1 MHSLSGALSIP
12 SGERPRRAHTL
23 RINGNDALY
32 RSRTATSRL
41 GWGSKVDHP
50 LYLIYVLTTEPSYQ
64 AERKELYWRALNH
77 PLFIEILSFTCLPGK

>member
-32 RSRTATSRL
+32 RSRTATSRFRSPKPQL
-41 GWGSKVDHP
+41 PLAEQSVFSGLVVLRVATTRGVSVD
-50 LYLIYVLTTEPSYQ
+50 VLS
-64 AERKELYWRALNH
+64 
-77 PLFIEILSFTCLPGK
+77 SG

>member
-32 RSRTATSRL
+32 RSRT
-41 GWGSKVDHP
+41 VP
-50 LYLIYVLTTEPSYQ
+50 LYLERQVSLPYWSTLGL
-64 AERKELYWRALNH
+64 AERCHDCQK
-77 PLFIEILSFTCLPGK
+77 ITSFCEARPFREVRERNG